1 MKNTSIRRANSGQ
14 PVSHKH
20 PLTNSFIILEV
31 FCIFQPCAVPKI
43 REKNNKIN
51 LDKVNKIF
59 KRNIDPKKVS
69 QWNMVGKNTIIPQ
82 ISSVKRRQGI
92 YFYKYSD
99 TKLRTCNKSQLLQKP
114 QTSKSSNPIKH
125 QLTKTEKNISAN
137 YKKNLKKRKPL

>member
-1 MKNTSIRRANSGQ
+1 MRNTSIRRANSGQ

-31 FCIFQPCAVPKI
+31 FCTFQPCAVPKI

-99 TKLRTCNKSQLLQKP
+99 TKSRAEKASEGDKITDYCSNEDIRKEPRKSRKI
-114 QTSKSSNPIKH
+114 SKICFSP
-125 QLTKTEKNISAN
+125 
-137 YKKNLKKRKPL
+137 